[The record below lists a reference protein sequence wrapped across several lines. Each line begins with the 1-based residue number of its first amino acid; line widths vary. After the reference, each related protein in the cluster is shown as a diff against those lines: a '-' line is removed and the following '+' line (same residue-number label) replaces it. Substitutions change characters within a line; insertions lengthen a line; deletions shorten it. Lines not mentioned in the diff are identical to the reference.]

1 MGNTDKEKKKKSAKH
16 QSAAA
21 AKAKPPAKAKPRRAR
36 KLKSKAASQKNHM
49 QDDTD
54 SSDEGEGG
62 DDGEDRGDVLQEDID
77 WKDVALSKA
86 LISVITNNPMIKQ
99 ALFPSPGLNVL
110 GSKGGGKPKTDFHWQ
125 LCQILFTNHETY
137 GLALRK
143 AEECTVVKKRAAWK
157 RTWGIKIKNRLKK
170 MGTIT
175 NGHKKTMGET
185 GAGITR
191 ADKIDMTK
199 ENHFT
204 NKWGEHPN
212 IVPSGLG
219 NGNSGMDMSTFTDG
233 PGAASEEEEEEALG
247 SPTQWGI
254 ENDESELPSDDEAD
268 EGEDGEDGGK
278 PNKGKGKEKG
288 STMNGE
294 VPKLGRTGTMP
305 GKSKLA
311 TRPAKENKKKR
322 KADEFADIAEA
333 EELTR
338 QRQLELARAKV
349 EAKQATKQAEYAYK
363 MQKMLDKKE
372 RRQEKNEERAEK
384 MHFLRLREERGLGM
398 GIPTGIHAATSGG
411 SGGSSLSLTSHNTSI
426 HSSLGNQGG
435 LSDTFT
441 DTSTPSGFYHI
452 NSPVLPANDH
462 ASSGP
467 VDEFAF
473 THIPNTHSYSSHGT
487 SSGQNSE
494 RGAEQMGTP
503 SVAAAWL
510 AGSWL
515 SKPTL
520 ATGSARL
527 TAKK

>member
-1 MGNTDKEKKKKSAKH
+1 MRE
-16 QSAAA
+16 
-21 AKAKPPAKAKPRRAR
+21 
-36 KLKSKAASQKNHM
+36 LI
-49 QDDTD
+49 
-54 SSDEGEGG
+54 GE
-62 DDGEDRGDVLQEDID
+62 R
-77 WKDVALSKA
+77 
-86 LISVITNNPMIKQ
+86 
-99 ALFPSPGLNVL
+99 
-110 GSKGGGKPKTDFHWQ
+110 
-125 LCQILFTNHETY
+125 
-137 GLALRK
+137 
-143 AEECTVVKKRAAWK
+143 
-157 RTWGIKIKNRLKK
+157 
-170 MGTIT
+170 
-175 NGHKKTMGET
+175 
-185 GAGITR
+185 
-191 ADKIDMTK
+191 
-199 ENHFT
+199 
-204 NKWGEHPN
+204 PN

-233 PGAASEEEEEEALG
+233 PGAVSEEEEEEAAG

-268 EGEDGEDGGK
+268 EGEDGGK
-278 PNKGKGKEKG
+278 PDKGKGKEKG

-294 VPKLGRTGTMP
+294 VPKLGRTGAMP
-305 GKSKLA
+305 GKSKPA

-384 MHFLRLREERGLGM
+384 MRFLRLREERGLGM
-398 GIPTGIHAATSGG
+398 GIPSGIHAATSGG
-411 SGGSSLSLTSHNTSI
+411 SGRSSLSLTSHN
-426 HSSLGNQGG
+426 G

-473 THIPNTHSYSSHGT
+473 AHIPDTHSYSSHGT

-503 SVAAAWL
+503 SSSSMY
-510 AGSWL
+510 GSY
-515 SKPTL
+515 
-520 ATGSARL
+520 TG
-527 TAKK
+527 

>member
-16 QSAAA
+16 QSAVA

-36 KLKSKAASQKNHM
+36 KLTSKAASRKNHM

-77 WKDVALSKA
+77 WKDVALSEA
-86 LISVITNNPMIKQ
+86 LISAITNDPMIKQ
-99 ALFPSPGLNVL
+99 ALFPSPGSNVS

-137 GLALRK
+137 GLALCK
-143 AEECTVVKKRAAWK
+143 AEECTIVKKRAAWK

-191 ADKIDMTK
+191 ADEIDMTK

-204 NKWGEHPN
+204 NKWAVIQETCPWFFEMRELIGERPN
-212 IVPSGLG
+212 IVPSSLG

-233 PGAASEEEEEEALG
+233 PGAASEEEEEEAVG

-278 PNKGKGKEKG
+278 PDKGKGKEKG
-288 STMNGE
+288 FTMNGE
-294 VPKLGRTGTMP
+294 VPKLGRTGAMP

-384 MHFLRLREERGLGM
+384 MRFLRL
-398 GIPTGIHAATSGG
+398 
-411 SGGSSLSLTSHNTSI
+411 
-426 HSSLGNQGG
+426 
-435 LSDTFT
+435 
-441 DTSTPSGFYHI
+441 
-452 NSPVLPANDH
+452 
-462 ASSGP
+462 
-467 VDEFAF
+467 
-473 THIPNTHSYSSHGT
+473 
-487 SSGQNSE
+487 
-494 RGAEQMGTP
+494 
-503 SVAAAWL
+503 
-510 AGSWL
+510 
-515 SKPTL
+515 
-520 ATGSARL
+520 
-527 TAKK
+527 

>member
-1 MGNTDKEKKKKSAKH
+1 
-16 QSAAA
+16 
-21 AKAKPPAKAKPRRAR
+21 
-36 KLKSKAASQKNHM
+36 M

-62 DDGEDRGDVLQEDID
+62 DDGEDRGDVLQEDIN
-77 WKDVALSKA
+77 WEDVALSEA
-86 LISVITNNPMIKQ
+86 LISAITNDPMIKQ
-99 ALFPSPGLNVL
+99 ALFPSPGSNVS

-125 LCQILFTNHETY
+125 LCQILFTDHETY

-143 AEECTVVKKRAAWK
+143 AEE
-157 RTWGIKIKNRLKK
+157 

-191 ADKIDMTK
+191 ADEIDMTK

-204 NKWGEHPN
+204 NKWAVIQETCPWFFEMRELIGERPN
-212 IVPSGLG
+212 IVPSSLG
-219 NGNSGMDMSTFTDG
+219 NGNSRMDMSTFTDG
-233 PGAASEEEEEEALG
+233 PGAASEEEEEEAVG

-268 EGEDGEDGGK
+268 EGEDGEDAGK
-278 PNKGKGKEKG
+278 PDKGKGKEKG
-288 STMNGE
+288 STMNRE
-294 VPKLGRTGTMP
+294 VPKLGRTGAMP
-305 GKSKLA
+305 GKSKPA

-333 EELTR
+333 EESTR
-338 QRQLELARAKV
+338 QHQLELARAKV
-349 EAKQATKQAEYAYK
+349 EAKQAMKQAEYAYK

-384 MHFLRLREERGLGM
+384 MRFLRLREERGLGM
-398 GIPTGIHAATSGG
+398 GIPAGIHAATSGR
-411 SGGSSLSLTSHNTSI
+411 SGRSSLSLPSHNTSI

-441 DTSTPSGFYHI
+441 DTSTPGGFYHI

-467 VDEFAF
+467 VDEFTFA
-473 THIPNTHSYSSHGT
+473 HIPDTHSYSSHGT
-487 SSGQNSE
+487 SSGPNSE

-503 SVAAAWL
+503 SSSSMY
-510 AGSWL
+510 GSY
-515 SKPTL
+515 
-520 ATGSARL
+520 TG
-527 TAKK
+527 